1 MGAVYRV
8 YLKKIKL
15 TNFRNYSN
23 LDFEFIQPITV
34 FYGNNA
40 QGKTN
45 FLESIYFLATS
56 KSFKADK
63 DEELI
68 KTGEEVVRVE
78 GDIESSE
85 FRAQSSEF
93 TNLEIVIQKTENF
106 LKKRIKVNGIPRRLV
121 DYSGNLVVVEFLPE
135 DINLV
140 AGSPSLRR
148 NHIDAVLSQID
159 RGYKRTLSDYEE
171 VIANKNRLLKRIREG
186 FSRVDEL
193 IFWTDKQLSL
203 GVELVEKRRAF
214 FLFIN
219 NTERKFGEFIYE
231 YLENSLTKE
240 RLIEYQQREIES
252 ASSLIGPHR
261 DDFVYKLDGKDL
273 SKYGSRGE
281 QRTAV
286 LDLRIS
292 EIEYIESILGS
303 RPLLL
308 LDDIFSELDHEHQ
321 KHVIN
326 LCEMQQTIITTVEID
341 EHLKKYFKDNINFYF
356 VENGQISL
364 RVDKL

>member
-1 MGAVYRV
+1 M

-23 LDFEFIQPITV
+23 LDFKFTNPIV
-34 FYGNNA
+34 VLYGNNA

-56 KSFKADK
+56 KSFKSLK

-68 KTGEEVVRVE
+68 KDSQEVLRVE
-78 GDIESSE
+78 GEINEV
-85 FRAQSSEF
+85 
-93 TNLEIVIQKTENF
+93 NLEIVIQKNEDF

-121 DYSGNLVVVEFLPE
+121 DYAGNLVVVEFLPE

-140 AGSPSLRR
+140 TGSPSLRR
-148 NHIDAVLSQID
+148 NHIDSVLSQVD
-159 RGYKRTLSDYEE
+159 RVYKKTLSDYEE
-171 VIANKNRLLKRIREG
+171 VVLNKNRLLKRIREG

-193 IFWTDKQLSL
+193 IFWTDGQLSL
-203 GVELVEKRRAF
+203 GNSLIKKRRDF

-219 NTERKFGEFIYE
+219 SIERKFGDFVYE
-231 YLENSLTKE
+231 YIEN
-240 RLIEYQQREIES
+240 RLDKDRLAEYQQREIDS

-261 DDFVYKLDGKDL
+261 DDFRFLFREIETRSGSSIDKDL

-286 LDLRIS
+286 LDLQIS
-292 EIEYIESILGS
+292 EIEYIESVFGS

-321 KHVIN
+321 KHVIA
-326 LCEMQQTIITTVEID
+326 LCQMQQTIITTVEID
-341 EHLKKYFKDNINFYF
+341 EHLKKDFKDNVIFYL
-356 VENGQISL
+356 VENGLVTLIT
-364 RVDKL
+364 DKQ

>member
-1 MGAVYRV
+1 MTFSFD
-8 YLKKIKL
+8 K
-15 TNFRNYSN
+15 
-23 LDFEFIQPITV
+23 QITV
-34 FYGNNA
+34 LFGNNA

-68 KTGEEVVRVE
+68 KDGEEVSRVE
-78 GDIESSE
+78 GEIVNSE
-85 FRAQSSEF
+85 LVG
-93 TNLEIVIQKTENF
+93 LEVVIQKTENF
-106 LKKRIKVNGIPRRLV
+106 LKKRIKVNGIPRRLI

-140 AGSPSLRR
+140 TGSPSLRR
-148 NHIDAVLSQID
+148 NHIDAVLSQVD
-159 RGYKRTLSDYEE
+159 RLYKKTLSDYEE
-171 VIANKNRLLKRIREG
+171 VISNKNRLLKRIREG

-193 IFWTDKQLSL
+193 TFWVDKQLSL
-203 GVELVEKRRAF
+203 GMELVKKRRAL

-219 NTERKFGEFIYE
+219 GTERKFGDFIYE

-240 RLIEYQQREIES
+240 RLIEYQPREIES

-261 DDFVYKLDGKDL
+261 DDFLFKLDNRDL

-292 EIEYIESILGS
+292 EIEYIESVFGS

-308 LDDIFSELDHEHQ
+308 LDDIFSELDHDHQ
-321 KHVIN
+321 KHVMA
-326 LCEMQQTIITTVEID
+326 LSQMQQTVITTVEID
-341 EHLKKYFKDNINFYF
+341 EHLKKEFKENVSFYS
-356 VENGQISL
+356 VESGRLSL
-364 RVDKL
+364 TVDK